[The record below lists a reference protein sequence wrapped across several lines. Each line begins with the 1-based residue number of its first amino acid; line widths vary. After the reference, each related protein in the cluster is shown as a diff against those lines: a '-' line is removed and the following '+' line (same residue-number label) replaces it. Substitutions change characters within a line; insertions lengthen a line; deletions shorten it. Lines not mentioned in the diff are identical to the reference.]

1 MREVREVREGR
12 EGEVRSDRSDFSLRC
27 IGLKIK
33 LYRFFFIFCLQK
45 KIFILIV
52 NIEILNEKVHLYKKL
67 LTS

>member
-1 MREVREVREGR
+1 VREGR

-33 LYRFFFIFCLQK
+33 LYRFFFI
-45 KIFILIV
+45 LIV

-67 LTS
+67 LTSLGS